1 MKKKAITI
9 AIAAIVVAS
18 VVLGVAGCGTN
29 KGSALES
36 IDNPFVENFTE
47 MDYSQ
52 GYTKVEGLDA
62 MEVLISAYNSWKNNT
77 AYKRTE
83 AFDFNLDAGLEAAQQ
98 SMTIYKRD
106 GDKFY
111 KENVKITTGAQEDN
125 IGERVYY
132 DGSKVYSI
140 YFNDKD
146 RVPGDED
153 NLFAVTDWGN
163 YTEWQSGDRYE
174 DFDALKFDFVEELNP
189 YDWDDKANMA
199 SDCDYSVYEKD
210 GKYYFTL
217 TIDCSKE
224 KMDSVHTAMRD
235 SITEATG
242 GIPGSLDMTQNTK
255 TDYIVTPMPDGTY
268 RFDAWRRTEYYTGKK
283 KVLFEITAECRQ
295 STVTVFDYEPADYT
309 ITDAEK
315 LNLA

>member
-1 MKKKAITI
+1 MKKMFLTLV
-9 AIAAIVVAS
+9 AIVVLIAA
-18 VVLGVAGCGTN
+18 VCGAVACTTN
-29 KGSALES
+29 KSSASNVIE
-36 IDNPFVENFTE
+36 NPFVENFTE
-47 MDYSQ
+47 MDYSS

-62 MEVLISAYNSWKNNT
+62 MGVLISAYNTWKDNT

-83 AFDFNLDAGLEAAQQ
+83 VFDFNLDAGLQASQQ
-98 SMTIYKRD
+98 SLTIYKRD
-106 GDKFY
+106 GDSFY
-111 KENVKITTGAQEDN
+111 KENVKITTGAQTDN

-146 RVPGDED
+146 RAPGDEND
-153 NLFAVTDWGN
+153 LFAVTDWGE
-163 YTEWQSGDRYE
+163 YAEWTEGDRYA
-174 DFDALKFDFVEELNP
+174 DFEALRFDFIEELNP
-189 YDWDDKANMA
+189 YDWDDKENMA

-224 KMDSVHTAMRD
+224 KMDSVHTAARD
-235 SITEATG
+235 SITAGTG
-242 GIPGSLDMTQNTK
+242 GIPGSLKMLQNTK

-268 RFDAWRRTEYYTGKK
+268 RFDAWRRTEYYEGKK
-283 KVLFEITAECRQ
+283 KVVFNITATCKQ
-295 STVTVFDYEPADYT
+295 STVTLFDYETADYT
-309 ITDAEK
+309 ITAADK